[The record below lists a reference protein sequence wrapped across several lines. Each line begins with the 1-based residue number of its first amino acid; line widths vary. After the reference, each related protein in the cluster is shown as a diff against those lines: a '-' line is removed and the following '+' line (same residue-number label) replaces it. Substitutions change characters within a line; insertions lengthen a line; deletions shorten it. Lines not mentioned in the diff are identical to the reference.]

1 MKLSEA
7 RVLFLARESLAKLR
21 DEGLA
26 EISNF
31 PLALRQAREI
41 VAQFNEE
48 GDAIDQIVRRKIN
61 SIKRGITEGSNEWTI
76 LYRRYRDEEMR
87 KKGPQRSGRH
97 PRDREWMTTNFAS
110 DRTHASAKSRSGSRT
125 SIPTKSITLR
135 AMAS

>member
-21 DEGLA
+21 EEGLA

-61 SIKRGITEGSNEWTI
+61 SIKRGVIEGSNEWTI

-87 KKGPQRSGRH
+87 KKGPQR
-97 PRDREWMTTNFAS
+97 
-110 DRTHASAKSRSGSRT
+110 
-125 SIPTKSITLR
+125 
-135 AMAS
+135 

>member
-1 MKLSEA
+1 MKFSEA

-21 DEGLA
+21 EEGLA

-41 VAQFNEE
+41 VAQYNEE

-61 SIKRGITEGSNEWTI
+61 SIKRGVTEGSNEWTI

-87 KKGPQRSGRH
+87 KKGPQR
-97 PRDREWMTTNFAS
+97 
-110 DRTHASAKSRSGSRT
+110 
-125 SIPTKSITLR
+125 
-135 AMAS
+135 

>member
-48 GDAIDQIVRRKIN
+48 GDAVDAVVRRKIN
-61 SIKRGITEGSNEWTI
+61 SIRRSIVEGSNEWAI
-76 LYRRYRDEEMR
+76 LYKRYRDEELR
-87 KKGPQRSGRH
+87 KKGP
-97 PRDREWMTTNFAS
+97 PR
-110 DRTHASAKSRSGSRT
+110 
-125 SIPTKSITLR
+125 
-135 AMAS
+135 